1 MLFNGTALS
10 MKTLLIISFLSVYV
24 ALSAG
29 VNILVHTCGGES
41 TALLA
46 TGTTEDP
53 CGCDD
58 GPDADKCCSTVLKT
72 VQLDAAQKV
81 SVCTVCV
88 PLPVAGT
95 VELNTGIDP
104 TNDERSLFNRH
115 LTMFSPPPDDLC
127 VIHSVFR
134 I

>member
-1 MLFNGTALS
+1 
-10 MKTLLIISFLSVYV
+10 MKKLLIISLLTVYV

-29 VNILVHTCGGES
+29 VNIFVHTCGGES

-46 TGTTEDP
+46 TSKVEDP

-58 GPDADKCCSTVLKT
+58 EAEVEKCCTSVLTT

-81 SVCTVCV
+81 SAGMVCQPLTV
-88 PLPVAGT
+88 
-95 VELNTGIDP
+95 TGIVP
-104 TNDERSLFNRH
+104 NITGIIQSADEQSLFNRQF
-115 LTMFSPPPDDLC
+115 TSFSPPPKDDLC
-127 VIHSVFR
+127 VVHSVFR